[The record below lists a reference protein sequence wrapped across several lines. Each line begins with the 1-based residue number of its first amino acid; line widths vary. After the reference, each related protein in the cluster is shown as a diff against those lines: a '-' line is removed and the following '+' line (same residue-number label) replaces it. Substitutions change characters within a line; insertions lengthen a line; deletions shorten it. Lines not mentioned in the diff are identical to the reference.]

1 MLASQAANVIGR
13 HHRGISERF
22 FERVR
27 QELYGFLD
35 LRFDEQFVM
44 LSSKM
49 LCNDPRMLRF
59 VEVRF
64 GKSNRKGFDL
74 ARTCTGHQRHDRR
87 RINSPTEQCA
97 DGDITDQ
104 PDAHGLGESLFHFFQ
119 ALFFAGRLVASVAR

>member
-59 VEVRF
+59 VEIRF
-64 GKSNRKGFDL
+64 GESNRKSFDL
-74 ARTCTGHQRHDRR
+74 ARTCSGHQRYYNG
-87 RINSPTEQCA
+87 RINSSAEQSA
-97 DGDITDQ
+97 KGNITDQ
-104 PDAHGLGESLFHFFQ
+104 PDAHSLRESFLHFFE
-119 ALFFAGRLVASVAR
+119 ALFFAGRLVDAVLR